1 MAEKSTGNFA
11 DDELKFI
18 ADAARF
24 FEDPGAFI
32 KVLNVF
38 GSGIEKAQKLL
49 PAKAQKVVAQS
60 VRFAIE
66 KAVLVSAQTVPANCD
81 PLSFSDARRGSG
93 RSGVIHNAGAALVG
107 GVGGFFGF
115 PALPVELPVSTLI
128 ILRSIMDTAR
138 SYGHDIALAE
148 IRLECVYVF
157 SFGSESPRDD
167 ASESSYYA
175 SRVALS
181 QVMKNAAAFVVG
193 NSAKDILAA
202 IENGTAPALLTFIAH
217 IAEQFGVRVTKKFL
231 VQTVPVIGALGG
243 AGINLAFANFFKQA
257 ASFHF
262 GLRRLEI
269 DRGYE
274 NTRAAFDLACKEEI
288 RKAGDGNKS
297 SE

>member
-1 MAEKSTGNFA
+1 MSEGKAGKFT

-49 PAKAQKVVAQS
+49 PVKAQKAVAQS

-66 KAVLVSAQTVPANCD
+66 RAVLVSAQTISATSD
-81 PLSFSDARRGSG
+81 ALSFSEAGKSSG

-115 PALPVELPVSTLI
+115 PALPVELPLSTLI

-138 SYGHDIALAE
+138 NYGHDISLAE

-157 SFGSESPRDD
+157 SFGSESPKDD

-175 SRVALS
+175 SRIALS

-217 IAEQFGVRVTKKFL
+217 IAEQFGVRVTKKL
-231 VQTVPVIGALGG
+231 LAQTVPVVGAVGG

-257 ASFHF
+257 ATFHF

-269 DRGYE
+269 DKGYDE
-274 NTRAAFDLACKEEI
+274 TRAAFDLACKEAK
-288 RKAGDGNKS
+288 RKAGKDKKT
-297 SE
+297 